1 MCSSGARSG
10 SSVVAST
17 RASAPALTSAA
28 AMEAAAAIT
37 CSQLSRTSRRGF
49 SRNAPATRSAGA
61 GPADGR
67 LSVADVAREL
77 IPASRDGSDE
87 ITIGAEDLAQ
97 RGDLGLEVVFL
108 DDAVRPHAPHQP
120 VLVDNGAARV
130 DQRDQRVEGSPA
142 QLDGPAV
149 DEQLTPMTDNLES
162 TELQRGGE

>member
-1 MCSSGARSG
+1 M
-10 SSVVAST
+10 
-17 RASAPALTSAA
+17 
-28 AMEAAAAIT
+28 
-37 CSQLSRTSRRGF
+37 
-49 SRNAPATRSAGA
+49 
-61 GPADGR
+61 
-67 LSVADVAREL
+67 
-77 IPASRDGSDE
+77 PASRDGSDE

-149 DEQLTPMTDNLES
+149 DEQLAPMTDNLES
-162 TELQRGGE
+162 TELQKRSEERRVGKESRSRWSPYH